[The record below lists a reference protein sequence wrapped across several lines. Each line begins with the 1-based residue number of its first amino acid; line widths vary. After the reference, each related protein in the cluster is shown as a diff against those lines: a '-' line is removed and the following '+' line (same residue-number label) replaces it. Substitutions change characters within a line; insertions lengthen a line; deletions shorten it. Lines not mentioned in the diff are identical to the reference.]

1 MPKKILIGSQKGG
14 AGKSTL
20 AVNIAAE
27 LARQGRDVV
36 LLDADRQGT
45 ASIWCHERDNGL
57 SPVHCVQRYDD
68 VRSTVN
74 DLAERYEIV
83 VIDCAGRDSK
93 EMRTAML
100 AADLLIVPARPSQAD
115 LDTLETMQ
123 DIISQAKDFNSDL
136 SVSGVFTMCQ
146 TNVRVNET
154 AESRDFV
161 SDIGI
166 RFCNTLVFDRK
177 VYRDS
182 IAESTGVTEMNANK
196 AAEEITALLKELDV

>member
-1 MPKKILIGSQKGG
+1 MFKKILVGSQKGG

-27 LARQGRDVV
+27 LAKQGRDVV

-45 ASIWCHERDNGL
+45 ASIWCHERDSEL
-57 SPVHCVQRYDD
+57 PAVHCVQRYDD
-68 VRSTVN
+68 VRATVN
-74 DLAERYEIV
+74 DLADRYEIV
-83 VIDCAGRDSK
+83 VIDTAGRDSK

-115 LDTLETMQ
+115 LDTLGKMQ
-123 DIISQAKDFNSDL
+123 EIIATAKDFNDQL

-146 TNVRVNET
+146 TNVKINET
-154 AESRDFV
+154 AESREFIADL
-161 SDIGI
+161 DIA
-166 RFCNTLVFDRK
+166 FAETLIFDRK

-182 IAESTGVTEMNANK
+182 IVESLGVTEMQSNK
-196 AAEEITALLKELDV
+196 AADEITALVKELGI